1 MKLML
6 VKAGIICGEY
16 KNDEAETIL
25 SFETFDLEN
34 IKDDKYISIE
44 PQAGFVNFTDI
55 IFNKEYSAT
64 LSSTYF
70 NNDLPYHAQN
80 LLITT
85 NDKIDNNTN
94 AANIFYKNTLAKLI
108 ANANEFPVRYN
119 LSTLIK
125 FINNN
130 IENTPLTFYKNSN
143 KDMAIAINR
152 VGSPT
157 YSGLQYRTDILS
169 AWTKY
174 NINTIIPLTGDISY
188 IQFKNNNAK
197 LSTNKNNYV
206 RFSLTGDLS
215 AHGNISSMLNADT
228 VYDYCFYGLLSGCSG
243 LRTAPYL
250 TYPTITGYNYAN
262 MFIDNTNLRLINTY
276 FTDWNISGTA
286 DWVSGVNN
294 IGTFVYNN
302 DITMETSTSGI
313 PPGWITASNKQDMLS
328 NINFKTFLLNLKV
341 LLNSDGYKIQLEYP
355 TYDQNVIKLDDETN
369 NRYIWKKTDNVNLIE
384 DFMNL
389 PEYFFYELFESVYSD
404 AELSKD
410 TLTPATKYP
419 IINNDDF
426 AIVITKQ

>member
-1 MKLML
+1 ML

-25 SFETFDLEN
+25 SFETFTLEN
-34 IKDDKYISIE
+34 IKENKYISIE
-44 PQAGFVNFTDI
+44 PQVGFVNFTDI

-85 NDKIDNNTN
+85 NDKINNNTN
-94 AANIFYKNTLAKLI
+94 AANIFYTNTLAKLI

-119 LSTLIK
+119 LSDLIK
-125 FINNN
+125 YINNN
-130 IENTPLTFYKNSN
+130 IGNMPLTFYKNSN
-143 KDMAIAINR
+143 EDMAIAIGKS
-152 VGSPT
+152 GSPT

-174 NINTIIPLTGDISY
+174 NIDTIIPLTGDVNY
-188 IQFKNNNAK
+188 IQFKNTNAK
-197 LSTNKNNYV
+197 LSTSAKNYV
-206 RFSLTGDLS
+206 RFALTGDLS
-215 AHGNISSMLNADT
+215 AHGNISSMLSVDT
-228 VYDYCFYGLLSGCSG
+228 VYNHCFYGLLSGCSG

-286 DWVSGVNN
+286 DWVSGVNDTG
-294 IGTFVYNN
+294 IFVYNN

-355 TYDQNVIKLDDETN
+355 TYDQNVIKLDGETN
-369 NRYIWKKTDNVNLIE
+369 NRYIWEKTDDVNLID

-389 PEYFFYELFESVYSD
+389 PENFFYELFESVYSD

-410 TLTPATKYP
+410 TITPATKYP
-419 IINNDDF
+419 IINQNDF
-426 AIVITKQ
+426 TIIITKQ